1 MVCARALQ
9 TSNPGSLELSKFMVL
24 HHETIGVMLAKRE
37 SKETSEFLEDL
48 AQRVFF
54 QQLFCLFPMV
64 ESPGLILLMNIQN
77 LKQAKHFLGL

>member
-1 MVCARALQ
+1 MVCARSLQ

-24 HHETIGVMLAKRE
+24 HHETIGVMSASRE

-54 QQLFCLFPMV
+54 QQLFCLVPSGF
-64 ESPGLILLMNIQN
+64 
-77 LKQAKHFLGL
+77 QAWWRAQGSYC

>member
-1 MVCARALQ
+1 MVGACSLQ

-48 AQRVFF
+48 AHVFF
-54 QQLFCLFPMV
+54 F
-64 ESPGLILLMNIQN
+64 S
-77 LKQAKHFLGL
+77 